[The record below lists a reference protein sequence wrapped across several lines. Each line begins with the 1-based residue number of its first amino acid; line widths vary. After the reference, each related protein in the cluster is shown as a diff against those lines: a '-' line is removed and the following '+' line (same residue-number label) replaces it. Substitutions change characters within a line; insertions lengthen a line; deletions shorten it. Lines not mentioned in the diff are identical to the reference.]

1 MTALADIRRAYRDL
15 PVTDARFTALLARL
29 VEALSPRPSP
39 VVTPSDG
46 ASGRPPIASLEATPD
61 EPDGLQ

>member
-15 PVTDARFTALLARL
+15 PATDARFTALL
-29 VEALSPRPSP
+29 EALSPPPSP
-39 VVTPSDG
+39 LVASSDGPSD
-46 ASGRPPIASLEATPD
+46 RPPIASLEATPD